1 MSRCPAIATTV
12 ALGRCE
18 NNNENRNNY
27 IYCVDFVISLL
38 LSSSLFCFFRFFPSF
53 IYPVVFAFYFCNLR
67 ETKPSSGRQ
76 R

>member
-38 LSSSLFCFFRFFPSF
+38 LSSSLYFFSASF
-53 IYPVVFAFYFCNLR
+53 LLLFTP
-67 ETKPSSGRQ
+67 
-76 R
+76 